1 MISKSD
7 DIAISVKNLSKS
19 FKLPHNKQTSIKSS
33 LINLISKGDRTYEI
47 QNALENVSFDIKKGE
62 FFGIVGRNGS
72 GKSTLLKL
80 LAGIYSPT
88 KGTVQ
93 VNGSLT
99 PFIELGVGFN
109 PDLTGR
115 ENIYLNGALLGF
127 SREDMSDMYDDIV
140 QFAELERFM
149 DQKLKNYSSGMQVRL
164 AFSIA
169 IRAKSDILL
178 FDEVLAVGDA
188 DFQKKCVATFRD
200 LKKEKRTI
208 ILVTHDMSQ
217 VERFCD
223 RALVLSNG
231 EMVAITSP
239 SEAAMTYT
247 KLNINEKKLDNEEEQ
262 NIEKDFGKRP
272 GSGVVRVKKVRLNSD
287 GKKKRLFITGES
299 LVLEIELSKQP
310 PEDIDVALGLA
321 IHNSDGVALTGP
333 NTDNLTIPHSTKTVQ
348 YTIPKIPLNTGDY
361 SITVALYDKK
371 NREEIDVLFQAIHF
385 SVVSKQISGGAVNID
400 DKWTF
405 K

>member
-1 MISKSD
+1 MSKND

-47 QNALENVSFDIKKGE
+47 QKALENISFDIKKGE

-93 VNGSLT
+93 VSGSLT

-272 GSGVVRVKKVRLNSD
+272 GSGVVRVKKARLNSD

-299 LVLEIELSKQP
+299 LVLEIELSEKP

-333 NTDNLTIPHSTKTVQ
+333 NTDKLTIPRSTKIVQ

-361 SITVALYDKK
+361 SITVAVYDKK
-371 NREEIDVLFQAIHF
+371 NREELDVLFQAIHF